1 VPAIDPRRF
10 LRQMPLFSDLHEEE
24 LGAIAAS
31 ATELHVQRGRPIFE
45 RGDPCAG
52 FHSVVY
58 GQVKLG
64 FVSAQGQEKIVEI
77 LGPGQSFGEAVMFME
92 KPHIVTATA
101 LEDSMLL
108 HVGKSGLFEQL
119 DRHPALARRMLA
131 GISRRMHGLIA
142 DVEAYTLHT
151 GGQRVVGYLLKDGPA
166 SGERLTLSVSKRSIA
181 SRLNITPEY
190 FSRVL
195 HELSVRELIRVEG
208 RDIHILDADG
218 LRSYEG

>member
-1 VPAIDPRRF
+1 MHAIDPRRF
-10 LRQMPLFSDLHEEE
+10 LRQMPLFSSLGDEE
-24 LGAIAAS
+24 LGAIAAGAS
-31 ATELHVQRGRPIFE
+31 EVHVRRGRTVFE
-45 RGDPCAG
+45 RGDPCHG

-92 KPHIVTATA
+92 KPYVVTATA
-101 LEDSMLL
+101 LEDCMLL
-108 HVGKSGLFEQL
+108 HVGKKGLFEEL

-151 GGQRVVGYLLKDGPA
+151 GGQRVVGYLLKDGPE
-166 SGERLTLSVSKRSIA
+166 SGDRLTLSVSKRAIA

-195 HELSVRELIRVEG
+195 HALSARQLIRVEG
-208 RDIHILDADG
+208 RAIDILDAGG
-218 LRSYEG
+218 LRSYQG

>member
-1 VPAIDPRRF
+1 MHAIDPRRF
-10 LRQMPLFSDLHEEE
+10 LRQMPLFSDLCDNE
-24 LGAIAAS
+24 LGPIADA
-31 ATELHVQRGRPIFE
+31 ATEVHAPRGRTIFE
-45 RGDPCAG
+45 RGDPCSG
-52 FHSVVY
+52 FYSVVY

-77 LGPGQSFGEAVMFME
+77 LGRGQSFGEAVMFMD
-92 KPHIVTATA
+92 KPYVVTATA
-101 LEDSMLL
+101 LEDCMLL
-108 HVGKSGLFEQL
+108 HVGKNGLFAEL

-151 GGQRVVGYLLKDGPA
+151 GGQRVVGYLLKDAPET
-166 SGERLTLSVSKRSIA
+166 GERLTLSVSKRSIA

-195 HELSVRELIRVEG
+195 HDLSVRELIRVDG
-208 RDIHILDADG
+208 RVIEILDADG
-218 LRSYEG
+218 LRAYEG